1 MVKPARS
8 GKSPEL
14 EHDLRAQM
22 WPRGGQNPKG
32 ITRGAS
38 CVLVTWLLG
47 TPGGSGAGE
56 IGRQQGAAQCFFFL
70 FSLDVDHLFIIFKNW
85 SIGLPWWQWYSGSP
99 RVNHWSLIHERVTCV
114 LWR

>member
-1 MVKPARS
+1 MRREQPSEMVKPARS

-32 ITRGAS
+32 TTRGAS

-85 SIGLPWWQWYSGSP
+85 SIGLPWWQW
-99 RVNHWSLIHERVTCV
+99 
-114 LWR
+114 